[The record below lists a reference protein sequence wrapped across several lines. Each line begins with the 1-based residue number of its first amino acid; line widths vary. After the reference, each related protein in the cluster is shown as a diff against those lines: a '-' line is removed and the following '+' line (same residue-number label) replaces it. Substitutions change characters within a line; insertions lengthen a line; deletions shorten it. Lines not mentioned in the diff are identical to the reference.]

1 MNQKYELKPLTSS
14 SDNAYVEAM
23 KVYLRVMPADV
34 KTDTNEIAYS
44 LEHPVAANGR
54 KMFFFALRYQSATIG
69 FAQFAFLPNQKV
81 LFMDY
86 LAISEDYKKNSIF
99 YPFFSM
105 IMIYFNDIGLN
116 YDYFITEIGA
126 QNHDEAVDIDSAFLR
141 KVLAMEDFKIID
153 AKYKQPCLG
162 IQKQESNIDAHLYLK
177 TSAPLY
183 MITQEFY
190 STLLRE
196 IYYEHYDQW
205 YQDFLTDAEYSQY
218 HNHID
223 NQYTD
228 ILESLQSGQTI
239 KLVDCIS
246 CECAYFNASCPA
258 PHMTT
263 AGYAPQSKR
272 KFPKWPIS
280 VLMIFTTF
288 LLSILFYKLI
298 LYLNISLTSF
308 SAIYAA
314 TTTLAIGVTAY
325 YFKSKD

>member
-126 QNHDEAVDIDSAFLR
+126 QNHDEAVDNDSAFLR

-183 MITQEFY
+183 MITQEYFLNKVFTVY
-190 STLLRE
+190 KWNVMFILKHKMRLGLLACLANILQNAVQYAKTVYQKTGNRCNQPST
-196 IYYEHYDQW
+196 
-205 YQDFLTDAEYSQY
+205 
-218 HNHID
+218 
-223 NQYTD
+223 
-228 ILESLQSGQTI
+228 
-239 KLVDCIS
+239 
-246 CECAYFNASCPA
+246 
-258 PHMTT
+258 
-263 AGYAPQSKR
+263 
-272 KFPKWPIS
+272 
-280 VLMIFTTF
+280 
-288 LLSILFYKLI
+288 ILF
-298 LYLNISLTSF
+298 
-308 SAIYAA
+308 AR
-314 TTTLAIGVTAY
+314 VTEY
-325 YFKSKD
+325 PIN

>member
-126 QNHDEAVDIDSAFLR
+126 QNHDEAVDNDSAFLR

-177 TSAPLY
+177 TSAPL
-183 MITQEFY
+183 I
-190 STLLRE
+190 
-196 IYYEHYDQW
+196 
-205 YQDFLTDAEYSQY
+205 
-218 HNHID
+218 
-223 NQYTD
+223 
-228 ILESLQSGQTI
+228 
-239 KLVDCIS
+239 
-246 CECAYFNASCPA
+246 
-258 PHMTT
+258 
-263 AGYAPQSKR
+263 
-272 KFPKWPIS
+272 
-280 VLMIFTTF
+280 
-288 LLSILFYKLI
+288 
-298 LYLNISLTSF
+298 
-308 SAIYAA
+308 
-314 TTTLAIGVTAY
+314 
-325 YFKSKD
+325 